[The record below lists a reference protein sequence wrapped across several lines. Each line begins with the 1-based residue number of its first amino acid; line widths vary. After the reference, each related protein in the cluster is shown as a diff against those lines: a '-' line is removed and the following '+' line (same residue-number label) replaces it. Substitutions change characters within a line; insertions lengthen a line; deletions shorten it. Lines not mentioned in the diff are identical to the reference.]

1 MVLKKIDNR
10 IRVLIENGV
19 EQKHR
24 TFFVIVGDKAKDQVS
39 YPIYVKGYII
49 YFKFFML

>member
-19 EQKHR
+19 QEKHR

-39 YPIYVKGYII
+39 
-49 YFKFFML
+49 